1 MPHDDAADLLSASF
15 EALVIRDRQGE
26 LAAAGTITRPKPKA
40 SLPAIRSLA
49 LGVPPHRTPQ
59 RDIREAAKI
68 LFPRMSAFK
77 HLLSVFDNAN
87 IDARHL
93 AMPLEWYLTPRGFEE
108 KNAVYV
114 REALRLS
121 EAAARE
127 ALERASVRPRDVDAI
142 VFVSTSGISTPSL
155 DSFLIERLG
164 LSRHA
169 ARIPIFGLGCA
180 GGAAGLARAADFVRA
195 GFKNVLFVAVEL
207 CSLTL
212 VHSDESKSNFVGT
225 SLFSDGA
232 AALVLGP
239 EGSGVEGPTLHGAYS
254 TLIEDSADIMGWDVV
269 EGGLKV
275 RFSRDIP
282 ALVRAMMHEN
292 VQDALA
298 AHGWRREDVR
308 HFVVHPGGVKV
319 LAAYEEA
326 LGLPNEALDSS
337 RDVLREYGNMSS
349 VTVLYVLERA
359 LRDRPRG
366 KGLLSA
372 MGPGFSAEHV
382 LLEF

>member
-1 MPHDDAADLLSASF
+1 M
-15 EALVIRDRQGE
+15 IRDRQGE
-26 LAAAGTITRPKPKA
+26 LAAAGTITRPRPKA
-40 SLPAIRSLA
+40 ALPSVRSLA
-49 LGVPPHRTPQ
+49 LGVAPHRTPQ
-59 RDIREAAKI
+59 GDIREAAKR

-77 HLLSVFDNAN
+77 HLLSVFDNAQ

-121 EAAARE
+121 EAASRE
-127 ALERASVRPRDVDAI
+127 ALERANVRPKDVDAI
-142 VFVSTSGISTPSL
+142 VFVSTSGIATPSL

-232 AALVLGP
+232 AALLLGP
-239 EGSGVEGPTLHGAYS
+239 EGSGAEGPTLHGAYS

-292 VQDALA
+292 VHEALA

-326 LGLPNEALDSS
+326 LGLPSDALDSS

-366 KGLLSA
+366 KGVLSA

>member
-1 MPHDDAADLLSASF
+1 M
-15 EALVIRDRQGE
+15 IRDRQGE
-26 LAAAGTITRPKPKA
+26 LASAGTITRSKPRA
-40 SLPAIRSLA
+40 NTPVVRSLA
-49 LGVPPHRTPQ
+49 LGVPANRAAQ
-59 RDIREAAKI
+59 SDVREAAKV

-77 HLLSVFDNAN
+77 RLLDVFDNAR
-87 IDARHL
+87 IESRQL

-114 REALRLS
+114 REAARLA
-121 EAAARE
+121 EAASRE
-127 ALERASVRPRDVDAI
+127 ALERANVRPSDVDAI

-169 ARIPIFGLGCA
+169 ARVPIFGLGCA

-195 GFKNVLFVAVEL
+195 GFENVLFVAVEL

-232 AALVLGP
+232 AAMVLGP
-239 EGSGVEGPTLHGAYS
+239 DGRGKDGPALHGAYS

-269 EGGLKV
+269 NDGLKV

-282 ALVRAMMHEN
+282 ALVRSMMDEN
-292 VQDALA
+292 VRDALA

-319 LAAYEEA
+319 LSAYEEA
-326 LGLPNEALDSS
+326 LGLASDALDSS
-337 RDVLREYGNMSS
+337 REVLREYGNMSS
-349 VTVLYVLERA
+349 VTVLYVLERV